1 MWDNYDE
8 IKDDEAK
15 LNAKLLKK
23 SRAMQKAEKAAGT
36 TLASIEEESEV
47 DLSSDGFKQLAAFL
61 KKNDSECHYIPLIH
75 ALTLAASQ
83 TAVISKS
90 EIEA

>member
-23 SRAMQKAEKAAGT
+23 SRAMQKAEKNRTRKHGDCSPLK
-36 TLASIEEESEV
+36 LA
-47 DLSSDGFKQLAAFL
+47 
-61 KKNDSECHYIPLIH
+61 
-75 ALTLAASQ
+75 
-83 TAVISKS
+83 
-90 EIEA
+90 